1 MTTEETMDPYP
12 DRSINGHVVVVT
24 GASKGIGYGLA
35 KAYAHEGA
43 KVAVCAR
50 NMSALE
56 ELVAEIKAEGGE
68 AAAYRLDV
76 SDVPSIEPVMQQIHQ
91 DFGRLDILMNN
102 AGLGDNHP
110 AISVTEMDWDPM
122 FTVNT
127 KGAFFVAQ
135 ACGRIMLKN
144 GYGRIVNMSSQASIV
159 GIRDHAVYCASKGA
173 MDQFTR
179 VLALEWA
186 PHGVTVNA
194 IGPTFI
200 YTPGTAERLDEPE
213 FRRDV
218 EARIPMGRVG
228 TIAEVAAAAIF
239 LSTPGSALITGQHL
253 AIDGGWTAQ

>member
-1 MTTEETMDPYP
+1 MAEETTSPYP
-12 DRSINGHVVVVT
+12 DRSIKDHVVVVT
-24 GASKGIGYGLA
+24 GASKGLGYGLA

-43 KVAVCAR
+43 KVAACAR

-56 ELVAEIKAEGGE
+56 DLVAEIEADGGKAR
-68 AAAYRLDV
+68 AYRLDV
-76 SDVPSIEPVMQQIHQ
+76 SDVPTIEPVIQKIHQ

-110 AISVTEMDWDPM
+110 ATAVTEADWDPM
-122 FTVNT
+122 FTVNA

-135 ACGRIMLKN
+135 ACGKIMLEN
-144 GYGRIVNMSSQASIV
+144 GYGRIVNMSSQASVI

-213 FRRDV
+213 FRKDV

-239 LSTPGSALITGQHL
+239 LSTPGSGLITGQHL